1 MGEGFGPLFFLLNLK
16 MDSANTNISKKQD
29 ASTAITTSNI
39 GKQSVNYAKSAGD
52 ANTFGGYANDITKE
66 TNATWVLANN
76 NGKIQHR
83 VIPTNL
89 VLAGN
94 GWSGFTQGTY
104 LDYGYDNNIKGF
116 LIDVGFADG
125 SKFRIL
131 FSSGSGKQ
139 VHFQRMSPQG
149 VWETYRSI

>member
-1 MGEGFGPLFFLLNLK
+1 
-16 MDSANTNISKKQD
+16 MDS
-29 ASTAITTSNI
+29 AITTSNI
-39 GKQSVNYAKSAGD
+39 SKQSVKYADSAGN
-52 ANTFGGYANDITKE
+52 ANTFGGYVNDIAKE

-89 VLAGN
+89 VLTGN

-104 LDYGYDNNIKGF
+104 LDYGYDNNLKGF

>member
-1 MGEGFGPLFFLLNLK
+1 

-39 GKQSVNYAKSAGD
+39 GKQSVEYANSAGN
-52 ANTFGGYANDITKE
+52 ANSFGGYVNDIAKE
-66 TNATWVLANN
+66 TDATWVLANN

-94 GWSGFTQGTY
+94 GWSGFTNGTY

-131 FSSGSGKQ
+131 FSSGSEKQ